1 MLEMKHNLS
10 AAWFNE
16 IPTIDIT
23 AKLGTLKVC
32 LVCKPS

>member
-1 MLEMKHNLS
+1 MLEMKRNLS

-23 AKLGTLKVC
+23 AKLGTLKVR
-32 LVCKPS
+32 LVCKTS